1 MQRVRSQWRRQAA
14 LALLLWLAAAIAVP
28 PPATALDLFG
38 TAHEVTVTLEAQD
51 GKPMADAEV
60 RVFAPGQ
67 PNRPTTSG
75 RTNSSGKF
83 TFTADRD
90 GFWSAEAK
98 RGDEIARVSIKVGG
112 KETTA
117 EWISPYVLVGLLLM
131 MLGIVIWYRLLRARA
146 ARRGG

>member
-1 MQRVRSQWRRQAA
+1 
-14 LALLLWLAAAIAVP
+14 LLWLAAAIAVP
-28 PPATALDLFG
+28 PPATALDLFA
-38 TAHEVTVTLEAQD
+38 AHEVTVTLEAQD
-51 GKPMADAEV
+51 GKPMANAEV

-75 RTNSSGKF
+75 RTDSSGKF

-90 GFWSAEAK
+90 GFWSAEAR

-117 EWISPYVLVGLLLM
+117 EQISPFLLIGLLLL
-131 MLGIVIWYRLLRARA
+131 MLGFVIWYRMLRARA
-146 ARRGG
+146 GRRRG

>member
-1 MQRVRSQWRRQAA
+1 MHRVRSVWRRQAA
-14 LALLLWLAAAIAVP
+14 LALLLWLVAAIAMPSPVE
-28 PPATALDLFG
+28 ALDLFG

-75 RTNSSGKF
+75 RTDSGGKF

-112 KETTA
+112 KETTT
-117 EWISPYVLVGLLLM
+117 EQISPFLLLGLLLL
-131 MLGIVIWYRLLRARA
+131 MLGFVIWYRMLRARA